1 MSEHPRSLKG
11 EKTKKEEIENDLE
24 EKYLDGATTPSEY
37 EKAGDYSLF
46 AVRTHYGNYPD
57 AVNNLGFPA
66 PKDKPG
72 VYQELTELKEKWGI
86 VNEEVYDAK
95 GFFRSEGVEA
105 ALGMDWDEIN
115 DLL

>member
-11 EKTKKEEIENDLE
+11 EKTKKEKIENDLE

-46 AVRTHYGNYPD
+46 AVRTHYRNYPE
-57 AVNNLGFPA
+57 AVNEIGFPA
-66 PKDKPG
+66 PKDVPG
-72 VYQELTELKEKWGI
+72 IYEELADLKDKWGM

-95 GFFRSEGVEA
+95 GFFRSEGVGA